1 MTRVGLCRAS
11 HGKGNTS
18 FLCTAHP
25 GFHDRFS
32 QRHHIEAE
40 HLLLGIARAIEPEL
54 KELLRLKEVED
65 GVPCGVN
72 PWVHSEEEQSR

>member
-1 MTRVGLCRAS
+1 MRCNLFGSLHRRCNAGYRYS
-11 HGKGNTS
+11 QGGSRK
-18 FLCTAHP
+18 P
-25 GFHDRFS
+25 GS
-32 QRHHIEAE
+32 SHIEAE
-40 HLLLGIARAIEPEL
+40 HLLLGIARAIKPEL